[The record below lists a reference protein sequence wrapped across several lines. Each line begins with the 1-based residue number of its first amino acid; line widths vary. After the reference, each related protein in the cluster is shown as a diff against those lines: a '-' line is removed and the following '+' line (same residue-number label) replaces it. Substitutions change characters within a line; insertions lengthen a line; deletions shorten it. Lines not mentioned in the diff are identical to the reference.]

1 MYVFYDKIQTENID
15 TGIFKF
21 YWVKLLE
28 MQTNVSGFE
37 IYNIKQYVMKYSKS
51 KAILFA
57 HFLLYCVNKEV

>member
-1 MYVFYDKIQTENID
+1 
-15 TGIFKF
+15 
-21 YWVKLLE
+21 